1 MPEVAHETPEAIRDE
16 RIKNEFLQR
25 LKNPNEWSGLRSLA
39 FSNQDISFIDE
50 VAEAYRYLLEAGEFK
65 SCENFPRLRKLI
77 LFNGDK
83 EEYDKIDF
91 FSIADEVARKVLQ
104 DGNVELAKRIQSEF
118 SNGKEMLVDCQREA
132 KEGLRKR
139 LDSLLTQFEEVGI
152 EINRQGIMTV
162 LGEE

>member
-1 MPEVAHETPEAIRDE
+1 MPEITHETPESIRE
-16 RIKNEFLQR
+16 GHLKNEFLHR

-65 SCENFPRLRKLI
+65 SCKNFPRLRKLI
-77 LFNGDK
+77 LFNGDR

-104 DGNVELAKRIQSEF
+104 DGNVELAKRIQNEF
-118 SNGKEMLVDCQREA
+118 SNGEEMLVDCNEEA
-132 KEGLRKR
+132 GEGFRKR
-139 LDSLLTQFEEVGI
+139 FEQLCAEFEEVGL
-152 EINRQGIMTV
+152 ELNREAIAGI
-162 LGEE
+162 LKKG